1 MSRVGRKLA
10 PRTGEVG
17 IWWLGQAS
25 VALRGAGTNVL
36 VDPFLS
42 PHPNRLV
49 PPPFEPR
56 EVGGLDA
63 VLCTHEHYDHFD
75 AEALPG
81 LAEASSDA
89 VIVVPEPLVDAVLA
103 LGIDAEALPEL
114 AETSSGAVI
123 VVPEPLV
130 DAVVALGIDAER
142 VVGAQPDRSIELDGV
157 AIHPVPACHGVEFD
171 DAYTFG
177 RELSGGLFRYLGY
190 VLDLG
195 GVRVYHAGDTIP
207 FEGLEEQ
214 LRALAIDVALLPIN
228 GRDAKREAQGIVGN
242 MDPREAAYVADGAG
256 ADVVIPIHFDMFEAN
271 LGDPAAFLDIV
282 LHERLDLAVLVPS
295 RARPFLYSRGSS

>member
-1 MSRVGRKLA
+1 MSRTGRKLA
-10 PRTGEVG
+10 PRIGEVG

-25 VALRGAGTNVL
+25 VAVRGARGSLL

-42 PHPNRLV
+42 PHPDRLV

-63 VLCTHEHYDHFD
+63 VLCTHEHLDHFD
-75 AEALPG
+75 GEALRELS
-81 LAEASSDA
+81 LASPDA
-89 VIVVPEPLVDAVLA
+89 VIVVPEP
-103 LGIDAEALPEL
+103 I
-114 AETSSGAVI
+114 
-123 VVPEPLV
+123 V
-130 DAVVALGIDAER
+130 DAVVALGIDASR
-142 VVGAQPDRSIELDGV
+142 VVGAQPERSIDVGGF
-157 AIHPVPACHGVEFD
+157 AIHPVPACHGIEPA

-177 RELSGGLFRYLGY
+177 RELSNGLFRYLGY

-214 LRALAIDVALLPIN
+214 LRELAIDVALLPIN
-228 GRDAKREAQGIVGN
+228 GRDATREAQGIVGN

-271 LGDPAAFLDIV
+271 LGDPTAFLDIV
-282 LHERLDLAVLVPS
+282 LHERLDLAVVVPS
-295 RARPFLYSRGSS
+295 RARPFLYSRGAS

>member
-63 VLCTHEHYDHFD
+63 VLCTHEHYDHF
-75 AEALPG
+75 
-81 LAEASSDA
+81 
-89 VIVVPEPLVDAVLA
+89 
-103 LGIDAEALPEL
+103 DAEALPEL